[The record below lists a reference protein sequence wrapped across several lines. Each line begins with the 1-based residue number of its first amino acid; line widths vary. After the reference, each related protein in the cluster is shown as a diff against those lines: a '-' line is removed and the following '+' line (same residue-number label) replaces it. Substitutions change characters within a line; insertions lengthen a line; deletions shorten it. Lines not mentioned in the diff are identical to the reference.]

1 VGRGLASYY
10 QLTGRPEVL
19 ADLQGLAQYFL
30 RPHRENSAE
39 GCFSEQM
46 GSWVVCPW
54 AIEIEAEHVIG
65 SQRLDQMCWGF
76 SNREAIDFLTRLYQ
90 WVEDEPTKQL
100 IRRRVVSGM
109 KWAFDSCQFDDGAVG
124 MTGRDDA
131 FTGMAG
137 AAVMN
142 YVDCLQAGLL
152 SDEEASR
159 YGEKARQ
166 AQQWILSWP
175 ADQIISKAGYE
186 KRSGTV
192 SLHPPENL
200 AWMLAWTAQEVL
212 LCSSLVQ

>member
-1 VGRGLASYY
+1 MCGR
-10 QLTGRPEVL
+10 TEVL
-19 ADLQGLAQYFL
+19 DDLQGLAHYFL
-30 RPHRENSAE
+30 SPHQEDSAT
-39 GCFSEQM
+39 GCFSEQL
-46 GSWVVCPW
+46 GTWVICPW
-54 AIEIEAEHVIG
+54 PIEIGAEHFTDARRSDKIG
-65 SQRLDQMCWGF
+65 WAF
-76 SNREAIDFLTRLYQ
+76 SNREAIDFLTRLYR

-131 FTGMAG
+131 FTGMTG
-137 AAVMN
+137 AAIMN

-152 SDEEASR
+152 SDEEASH

-175 ADQIISKAGYE
+175 TEQIISKAGYD

-200 AWMLAWTAQEVL
+200 AWMLAWTARAL
-212 LCSSLVQ
+212 LSGSLS